1 MTDQKLQHMLEMT
14 DKFLTPYHNGIA
26 EGEQRERE
34 RIIKLLEDYQQ
45 QALASHIVYL
55 GLERAIKI
63 IKGEIT

>member
-1 MTDQKLQHMLEMT
+1 MTGWEDDDEVTTTYRSLRQGMQEAAIL
-14 DKFLTPYHNGIA
+14 
-26 EGEQRERE
+26 ERE

-63 IKGEIT
+63 IKGEYK